1 MAEATE
7 QWTLK
12 RLLDWTK
19 DYFEKVGSDSSR
31 LDAEVLLA
39 EALQCQ
45 RIELYTRFEEVP
57 PAETLTEYRA
67 WVKRRGAGEPVAYIV
82 GHKEFYS
89 INFDVTPSV
98 LIPRPETEHIV
109 VAAIEAAKS
118 IDDSPIRIIDVGTG
132 SACVAI
138 ALAKHIESSVIAATD
153 VSTDALEVAR
163 ANAAKH
169 DVADRVRFFTGDLLE
184 ALPAGSKP
192 VHLIVSN
199 PPYIGREEI
208 NTVEETVLKYEPE
221 MALFGGE
228 QGTEIIQRLVDQ
240 SVDMLL
246 PGGQLIFENSPAV
259 FVQCLEIVEKSPLT
273 LVETIKDFAGL
284 RRVIVAE
291 KPAMGF
297 GDEST

>member
-57 PAETLTEYRA
+57 PTDTLTEYRA

-89 INFDVTPSV
+89 INFDVTPNV

-118 IDDSPIRIIDVGTG
+118 IEDSPIRIIDVGTG

-138 ALAKHIESSVIAATD
+138 AIAKHIETSIIAATD
-153 VSTDALEVAR
+153 ASTDALEVAR
-163 ANAAKH
+163 SNAAKH
-169 DVADRVRFFTGDLLE
+169 EVAVRVRFFTGDLLD

-199 PPYIGREEI
+199 PPYIGRAEI
-208 NTVEETVLKYEPE
+208 DTVEETVLKYEPE

-246 PGGQLIFENSPAV
+246 PGGKLIFENSPAV
-259 FVQCLEIVEKSPLT
+259 FDQCLEIVEQSRLN
-273 LVETIKDFAGL
+273 LAESIKDFAGL

-291 KPAMGF
+291 KPA
-297 GDEST
+297 

>member
-57 PAETLTEYRA
+57 PADTLTEYRA

-89 INFDVTPSV
+89 INFDVTPNV
-98 LIPRPETEHIV
+98 LIPRPETEHVV

-118 IDDSPIRIIDVGTG
+118 IGDSPVRIIDVGTG

-169 DVADRVRFFTGDLLE
+169 EVTDRVRFFTGDLLD

-199 PPYIGREEI
+199 PPYIGRAEI
-208 NTVEETVLKYEPE
+208 DTVEETVLKYEPE

-259 FVQCLEIVEKSPLT
+259 FDQCLEIVEQSPLT
-273 LVETIKDFAGL
+273 LVESIKDFAGL
-284 RRVIVAE
+284 RRVIVAQ
-291 KPAMGF
+291 KPA
-297 GDEST
+297 

>member
-57 PAETLTEYRA
+57 PTDTLTEYRA

-89 INFDVTPSV
+89 INFDVTPNV

-118 IDDSPIRIIDVGTG
+118 IEDSPIRIIDVGTG

-138 ALAKHIESSVIAATD
+138 AIAKHIETSIIAATD
-153 VSTDALEVAR
+153 ASTDALEVAR
-163 ANAAKH
+163 SNAAKH
-169 DVADRVRFFTGDLLE
+169 EVTDRVRFFTGDLLD

-199 PPYIGREEI
+199 PPYIGRAEI
-208 NTVEETVLKYEPE
+208 DTVEETVLKYEPE

-246 PGGQLIFENSPAV
+246 PGGKLIFENSPAV
-259 FVQCLEIVEKSPLT
+259 FDQCLEIVEQSRLN
-273 LVETIKDFAGL
+273 LAESIKDFAGL

-291 KPAMGF
+291 KPA
-297 GDEST
+297 

>member
-45 RIELYTRFEEVP
+45 RIELYTRFQEVP
-57 PAETLTEYRA
+57 PADTLTEYRE

-89 INFDVTPSV
+89 INFEVTPNV
-98 LIPRPETEHIV
+98 LIPRPETEHVV

-118 IDDSPIRIIDVGTG
+118 IDDSPIRIIDLGTG

-138 ALAKHIESSVIAATD
+138 ALAKHVESSIIAATD
-153 VSTDALEVAR
+153 ISAEALEVAR

-169 DVADRVRFFTGDLLE
+169 EVDDRVRFFTGDLLD
-184 ALPAGSKP
+184 ALPDGSKP

-199 PPYIGREEI
+199 PPYIGRVEI
-208 NTVEETVLKYEPE
+208 DTVEETVLKYEPE
-221 MALFGGE
+221 LALFGGE

-240 SVDMLL
+240 SVEMLL
-246 PGGQLIFENSPAV
+246 PGGRLIFENSPAV
-259 FVQCLEIVEKSPLT
+259 FDQCLEIIEKSPLT
-273 LVETIKDFAGL
+273 LVESIKDLAGL

-291 KPAMGF
+291 KPA
-297 GDEST
+297 

>member
-57 PAETLTEYRA
+57 PADTLTEYRA

-89 INFDVTPSV
+89 INFDVTPNV

-132 SACVAI
+132 SACVAV
-138 ALAKHIESSVIAATD
+138 ALAKHIESSIIAATD

-169 DVADRVRFFTGDLLE
+169 EVTDRVRFFTGDLLE

-208 NTVEETVLKYEPE
+208 DTVEETVLKYEPE

-259 FVQCLEIVEKSPLT
+259 FDHCLEIVEKSPLT
-273 LVETIKDFAGL
+273 LVESIKDFAGH

-291 KPAMGF
+291 KPA
-297 GDEST
+297 

>member
-57 PAETLTEYRA
+57 PADTLTEYRA
-67 WVKRRGAGEPVAYIV
+67 WVKRRGAGEPVSYIV

-259 FVQCLEIVEKSPLT
+259 FDQCLEIVEKSPLT

-291 KPAMGF
+291 KPA
-297 GDEST
+297 

>member
-19 DYFEKVGSDSSR
+19 EYFEKIGSESSR

-57 PAETLTEYRA
+57 PADTLTQYRA

-89 INFDVTPSV
+89 INFDLTPNV
-98 LIPRPETEHIV
+98 LIPRPETEHVV

-169 DVADRVRFFTGDLLE
+169 EVTERVRFFTGDLLD
-184 ALPAGSKP
+184 ALPEGSKP

-208 NTVEETVLKYEPE
+208 DTVEETVLKYEPE
-221 MALFGGE
+221 IALFGGE

-246 PGGQLIFENSPAV
+246 PGGKLIFENSPAV
-259 FVQCLEIVEKSPLT
+259 FDQCLEIIEKSPLN
-273 LVETIKDFAGL
+273 LVESIKDFAGL

-291 KPAMGF
+291 KPA
-297 GDEST
+297 

>member
-57 PAETLTEYRA
+57 PADTLTEYRA

-89 INFDVTPSV
+89 INFEVTPSV

-109 VAAIEAAKS
+109 VAAIETAKS
-118 IDDSPIRIIDVGTG
+118 INDSPIRIIDVGTG

-138 ALAKHIESSVIAATD
+138 ALAKHIESCVIAATD

-163 ANAAKH
+163 ANATKH
-169 DVADRVRFFTGDLLE
+169 EVTDRVRFFTGDLLE

-208 NTVEETVLKYEPE
+208 DTVEETVLKYEPE

-228 QGTEIIQRLVDQ
+228 QGTEIIQRLVNQ

-246 PGGQLIFENSPAV
+246 PGGRLIFENSPAV
-259 FVQCLEIVEKSPLT
+259 FDQCLEIIEKSPLN
-273 LVETIKDFAGL
+273 LVESIKDLAGL

-291 KPAMGF
+291 KPA
-297 GDEST
+297 

>member
-57 PAETLTEYRA
+57 PADTLTEYRA

-169 DVADRVRFFTGDLLE
+169 DVTDRVRFCTGDLLE
-184 ALPAGSKP
+184 ALPDGSKP

-246 PGGQLIFENSPAV
+246 PGGKLIFENSPAV
-259 FVQCLEIVEKSPLT
+259 FDHCLEIVEKSPLN
-273 LVETIKDFAGL
+273 LVESIKDFAGL

-291 KPAMGF
+291 KPA
-297 GDEST
+297 

>member
-57 PAETLTEYRA
+57 PADTLNEYRA

-89 INFDVTPSV
+89 INFDVTPNV

-138 ALAKHIESSVIAATD
+138 ALAKHIPSSVIAATD
-153 VSTDALEVAR
+153 ISTDALEVAR

-169 DVADRVRFFTGDLLE
+169 EVTDRVRFFTGDLLE

-259 FVQCLEIVEKSPLT
+259 FDQCLEIIEKSPLT
-273 LVETIKDFAGL
+273 LVEAIKDFAGL

-291 KPAMGF
+291 KPA
-297 GDEST
+297 

>member
-57 PAETLTEYRA
+57 PADTLTEYRA

-169 DVADRVRFFTGDLLE
+169 DVTDRVRFFTGDLLE
-184 ALPAGSKP
+184 ALPDGSKP

-259 FVQCLEIVEKSPLT
+259 FDQCLEIIEKSPLT
-273 LVETIKDFAGL
+273 LVEAIKDFAGL

-291 KPAMGF
+291 KPA
-297 GDEST
+297 

>member
-57 PAETLTEYRA
+57 PADTLNEYRA

-89 INFDVTPSV
+89 INFDVTPNV

-138 ALAKHIESSVIAATD
+138 ALAKHIPSSVIAATD
-153 VSTDALEVAR
+153 ISTDALEVAR

-169 DVADRVRFFTGDLLE
+169 EVTDRVRFFTGDLLE

-208 NTVEETVLKYEPE
+208 DTVEETVLKYEPE

-246 PGGQLIFENSPAV
+246 PGGKLIFENSPAV
-259 FVQCLEIVEKSPLT
+259 FDHCLEIVEKSPLN
-273 LVETIKDFAGL
+273 LVESIKDFAGL

-291 KPAMGF
+291 KPA
-297 GDEST
+297 

>member
-57 PAETLTEYRA
+57 PADTLTQYRA

-163 ANAAKH
+163 TNAAKH
-169 DVADRVRFFTGDLLE
+169 DVTDRVRFFTGDLLE

-259 FVQCLEIVEKSPLT
+259 FDQCLEIIEKSPLT
-273 LVETIKDFAGL
+273 LVEAIKDFAGL

-291 KPAMGF
+291 KPA
-297 GDEST
+297 

>member
-57 PAETLTEYRA
+57 PADTLTEYRA

-89 INFDVTPSV
+89 INFDVTPNV

-132 SACVAI
+132 SACVAV
-138 ALAKHIESSVIAATD
+138 ALAKHIESSIIAATD

-169 DVADRVRFFTGDLLE
+169 EVADRVRFFTGDLLE

-208 NTVEETVLKYEPE
+208 DTVEETVLKYEPE

-228 QGTEIIQRLVDQ
+228 QGTEIIQRLVGQ

-259 FVQCLEIVEKSPLT
+259 FDHCLEIVEKSPLT
-273 LVETIKDFAGL
+273 LVESIKDFAGH

-291 KPAMGF
+291 KPV
-297 GDEST
+297 

>member
-12 RLLDWTK
+12 RLLDWTN
-19 DYFEKVGSDSSR
+19 DYFEKVGSESSR

-89 INFDVTPSV
+89 INFDVTPNV
-98 LIPRPETEHIV
+98 LIPRPETEHVV
-109 VAAIEAAKS
+109 VAAIEAAKT
-118 IDDSPIRIIDVGTG
+118 IDDCPIRIIDVGTG

-138 ALAKHIESSVIAATD
+138 AIAKHIESSIIAATD
-153 VSTDALEVAR
+153 ISTEALEVAR

-169 DVADRVRFFTGDLLE
+169 EVTQQVRFFTGDLLD
-184 ALPAGSKP
+184 ALPDGSKP

-199 PPYIGREEI
+199 PPYIGRDEI
-208 NTVEETVLKYEPE
+208 DTVEETVLKYEPE

-246 PGGQLIFENSPAV
+246 PGGKLIFENSPAV
-259 FVQCLEIVEKSPLT
+259 FDQCLEIIENSPLT
-273 LVETIKDFAGL
+273 LAESIKDFAGL

-291 KPAMGF
+291 KQA
-297 GDEST
+297 

>member
-57 PAETLTEYRA
+57 PADTLTEYRA

-163 ANAAKH
+163 TNAAKH
-169 DVADRVRFFTGDLLE
+169 DVTDRVRFFTGDLLE
-184 ALPAGSKP
+184 ALPDGSKP

-259 FVQCLEIVEKSPLT
+259 FDQCLEIIEKSPLT
-273 LVETIKDFAGL
+273 LVEAIKDFAGL

-291 KPAMGF
+291 KPA
-297 GDEST
+297 

>member
-57 PAETLTEYRA
+57 PADTLTEYRA
-67 WVKRRGAGEPVAYIV
+67 WVKRRGAGEPVSYIV

-246 PGGQLIFENSPAV
+246 PAGQLIFENSPAV
-259 FVQCLEIVEKSPLT
+259 FDQCLEIVEKSSLT

-291 KPAMGF
+291 KPA
-297 GDEST
+297 

>member
-12 RLLDWTK
+12 RLLEWTK

-57 PAETLTEYRA
+57 PADTLTEYRA

-89 INFDVTPSV
+89 INFDVTPNV

-138 ALAKHIESSVIAATD
+138 ALAKHIPSSVIAATD
-153 VSTDALEVAR
+153 ISTDALEVAR
-163 ANAAKH
+163 ANAAKLE
-169 DVADRVRFFTGDLLE
+169 VTDRVRFFTGDLLE

-208 NTVEETVLKYEPE
+208 DTVEETVLKYEPE

-228 QGTEIIQRLVDQ
+228 QGMEIIQRLVDQ

-246 PGGQLIFENSPAV
+246 PGGKLIFENSPAV
-259 FVQCLEIVEKSPLT
+259 FDHCLEIVEKSPLN
-273 LVETIKDFAGL
+273 LVESIKDFAGL

-291 KPAMGF
+291 KPA
-297 GDEST
+297 

>member
-57 PAETLTEYRA
+57 PADTLTEYRA

-169 DVADRVRFFTGDLLE
+169 DVADRVRFFNGDLLE

-259 FVQCLEIVEKSPLT
+259 FDQCLEIVEKSPLT

-291 KPAMGF
+291 KPA
-297 GDEST
+297 

>member
-57 PAETLTEYRA
+57 AAETLTEYRA

-89 INFDVTPSV
+89 LNFDVTPSV

-118 IDDSPIRIIDVGTG
+118 LSDSPSPIRIIDVGTG

-153 VSTDALEVAR
+153 LSTDALEVAK

-169 DVADRVRFFTGDLLE
+169 EVTDRVRFFTGDLLD
-184 ALPAGSKP
+184 ALPAGSNP

-199 PPYIGREEI
+199 PPYIGRDEI
-208 NTVEETVLKYEPE
+208 DTVEETVLKYEPE

-228 QGTEIIQRLVDQ
+228 RGTEIIQRLVDQ
-240 SVDMLL
+240 AVEMLL
-246 PGGQLIFENSPAV
+246 PGGRLIFETSPAV
-259 FVQCLEIVEKSPLT
+259 FDSCLDIIENSPLN
-273 LVETIKDFAGL
+273 LVESIKDFAGL

-291 KPAMGF
+291 KIQ
-297 GDEST
+297 

>member
-1 MAEATE
+1 
-7 QWTLK
+7 
-12 RLLDWTK
+12 
-19 DYFEKVGSDSSR
+19 VGSDSSR

-57 PAETLTEYRA
+57 PTETLTEYRA

-89 INFDVTPSV
+89 LSFDVTPSV

-118 IDDSPIRIIDVGTG
+118 ISDSPESPIRIIDVGTG

-153 VSTDALEVAR
+153 LSTDALEVAR
-163 ANAAKH
+163 GNAAKH
-169 DVADRVRFFTGDLLE
+169 EVTDRVRFFTGDLLE

-208 NTVEETVLKYEPE
+208 DTVEETVLKYEPE

-228 QGTEIIQRLVDQ
+228 QGVEIIQRLVDQ

-246 PGGQLIFENSPAV
+246 PGGKLIFENSPAV
-259 FVQCLEIVEKSPLT
+259 FDLCLEIIEKSPLN
-273 LVETIKDFAGL
+273 LVESIKDFAGL
-284 RRVIVAE
+284 GRVIVAE
-291 KPAMGF
+291 KAK
-297 GDEST
+297 

>member
-12 RLLDWTK
+12 RLLDWTQ

-57 PAETLTEYRA
+57 PADTLTEYRA

-89 INFDVTPSV
+89 INFDVTPNV

-138 ALAKHIESSVIAATD
+138 ALAKHIPSSVIAATD
-153 VSTDALEVAR
+153 ISTDALEVAR
-163 ANAAKH
+163 ANAAKLE
-169 DVADRVRFFTGDLLE
+169 VTDRVRFFTGDLLE

-208 NTVEETVLKYEPE
+208 DTVEETVLKYEPE

-228 QGTEIIQRLVDQ
+228 QGMEIIQRLVDQ

-246 PGGQLIFENSPAV
+246 PGGKLIFENSPAV
-259 FVQCLEIVEKSPLT
+259 FDHCLEIVEKSPLN
-273 LVETIKDFAGL
+273 LVESIKDFAGL

-291 KPAMGF
+291 KPA
-297 GDEST
+297 

>member
-12 RLLDWTK
+12 RLLDWTN
-19 DYFEKVGSDSSR
+19 DYFEKVGSESSR

-89 INFDVTPSV
+89 INFDVTPNV
-98 LIPRPETEHIV
+98 LIPRPETEHVV
-109 VAAIEAAKS
+109 VAAIEAAKT
-118 IDDSPIRIIDVGTG
+118 IDDCPIRIIDVGTG

-138 ALAKHIESSVIAATD
+138 AIAKHIESSIIAATD
-153 VSTDALEVAR
+153 ISTEALEVAR

-169 DVADRVRFFTGDLLE
+169 EVTQQVRFFTGDLLD
-184 ALPAGSKP
+184 ALPDGSKP

-199 PPYIGREEI
+199 PPYIGRDEI
-208 NTVEETVLKYEPE
+208 DTVEETVLKYEPE

-246 PGGQLIFENSPAV
+246 PGGKLIFENSPDV
-259 FVQCLEIVEKSPLT
+259 FDQCLEIIENSPLT
-273 LVETIKDFAGL
+273 LAESIKDFAGL

-291 KPAMGF
+291 KQA
-297 GDEST
+297 

>member
-57 PAETLTEYRA
+57 PTDTLTEYRA

-89 INFDVTPSV
+89 INFDVTPNV

-118 IDDSPIRIIDVGTG
+118 IEDSPIRIIDVGTG

-138 ALAKHIESSVIAATD
+138 AIAKHIETSIIAATD
-153 VSTDALEVAR
+153 ASTDALEVAR
-163 ANAAKH
+163 SNAAKH
-169 DVADRVRFFTGDLLE
+169 EVADRVRFFTGDLLD

-199 PPYIGREEI
+199 PPYIGRAEI
-208 NTVEETVLKYEPE
+208 DTVEETVLKYEPE

-246 PGGQLIFENSPAV
+246 PGGKLIFENSPAV
-259 FVQCLEIVEKSPLT
+259 FDQCLEIVEQSRLNLT
-273 LVETIKDFAGL
+273 ESIKDFAGL

-291 KPAMGF
+291 KPA
-297 GDEST
+297 

>member
-57 PAETLTEYRA
+57 PADTLTEYRA

-89 INFDVTPSV
+89 IDFDVTPSV
-98 LIPRPETEHIV
+98 LIPRPDTEHVV

-169 DVADRVRFFTGDLLE
+169 EVTDRVRFFTGDLLD

-199 PPYIGREEI
+199 PPYIGRAEI
-208 NTVEETVLKYEPE
+208 DTVEETVLKYEPE

-246 PGGQLIFENSPAV
+246 PGGMLIFENSPAV
-259 FVQCLEIVEKSPLT
+259 FDQCLEIVEKSPLT
-273 LVETIKDFAGL
+273 LVESVKDFAGL
-284 RRVIVAE
+284 RRVIVAQ
-291 KPAMGF
+291 KPA
-297 GDEST
+297 